1 MSDSIAVIVWG
12 RVNIGGRMTVMRGSM
27 EKIRLSVIK
36 KVSVGKTT
44 IAAVLRFAPYTGT
57 E

>member
-12 RVNIGGRMTVMRGSM
+12 RVNIGVRMTFMKGSM
-27 EKIRLSVIK
+27 EKIRLSVKK